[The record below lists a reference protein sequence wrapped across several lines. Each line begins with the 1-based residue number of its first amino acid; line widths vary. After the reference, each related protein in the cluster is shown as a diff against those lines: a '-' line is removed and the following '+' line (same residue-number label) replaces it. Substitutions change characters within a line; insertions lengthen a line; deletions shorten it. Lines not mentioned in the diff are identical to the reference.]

1 MAKKTSDS
9 RMVKRASCSY
19 CGSSDANTVYS
30 DGHTFCFVCHK
41 HSSGKKTF
49 NKTLEED
56 DNMGD
61 TQKPISYYNSLPCVA
76 VHGVSKEVAEEF
88 GVRSEI
94 NVVTGVPEKVY
105 YPYYSI
111 NGELVAYK
119 VREVDTKQFFW
130 VGNRSKATLFGQ
142 QRIPKSGK
150 LLMIVEGEKD
160 ALAATE
166 MFRQLG
172 KRYSVISIRDGAN
185 SSQSAPRDIA
195 SQLEVLEKFESVVVA
210 MDNDPVGVATQ
221 KAIAE
226 LLVTSTSVRLWRYPD
241 EYKDAHD
248 VMEKADAKLFYGLL
262 SNSKEYRPEYIV
274 SGEDISF
281 DEIRRPLQAGFE
293 IPFSGLQDKLQ
304 GFRKGELTT
313 ITAGTG
319 SGKST
324 LSRQIA
330 YNMIKAGLRTANIF
344 LEETKEK
351 TVQGF
356 IALDNKVP
364 LGRLRA
370 TPTIISDEAAKASF
384 DNLVAN
390 GRTFFFNHFGGIQSD
405 VLIQKMKYFAKALNV
420 DYIFLDHLSIVV
432 SGSDEINDERKTL
445 DALCTKLAA
454 FCTETNVGVIM
465 VAHLRKK
472 GAGETSANAGG
483 SITLDDLRGSQGIA
497 QLSHNVVAVVRN
509 TTADDVEESNKIKL
523 FVLKNREW
531 GQLGDAGSLKYNR
544 FTGLLEEI

>member
-1 MAKKTSDS
+1 
-9 RMVKRASCSY
+9 MVKRTRCTY
-19 CGSSDANTVYS
+19 CGSSDGNTIYS
-30 DGHTFCFVCHK
+30 DGHSFCFVCRK
-41 HSSGKKTF
+41 HINAKSSTKSH
-49 NKTLEED
+49 EHEHED
-56 DNMGD
+56 NDNMSND
-61 TQKPISYYNSLPCVA
+61 KQKSLAYYSGLPCVP
-76 VHGVSKEVAEEF
+76 VHGVSKDVAEEF
-88 GVRSEI
+88 GIRAEI
-94 NVVTGVPEKVY
+94 DVVTGLPEKIY
-105 YPYYSI
+105 YPYFSI

-119 VREVDTKQFFW
+119 GRDVESKQFFW
-130 VGNRSKATLFGQ
+130 VGNRAKATLFGQ

-166 MFRQLG
+166 LFRQLG
-172 KRYSVISIRDGAN
+172 KKYNVISIRDGAN
-185 SSQSAPRDIA
+185 SSHDAPRDIA
-195 SQLEVLEKFESVVVA
+195 SQLEVIEKFESVVVA
-210 MDNDPVGVATQ
+210 MDNDDVGQSTQ

-226 LLVTSTSVRLWRYPD
+226 LLVTSTSVRLWHYAD
-241 EYKDAHD
+241 GFKDAHD
-248 VMEKADAKLFYGLL
+248 VLDKGNAKMFYELL
-262 SNSKEYRPEYIV
+262 ANSKEYRPEYII

-281 DEIRRPLQAGFE
+281 EEVRRPLQAGFE

-370 TPTIISDEAAKASF
+370 SPNIISDEAAKTSF
-384 DNLVAN
+384 DNLIAN

-445 DALCTKLAA
+445 DSLCTKLAA

-483 SITLDDLRGSQGIA
+483 QITLDDLRGSQGIA
-497 QLSHNVVAVVRN
+497 QLSHNVVAVIRN

>member
-119 VREVDTKQFFW
+119 VREVETKQFFW

-142 QRIPKSGK
+142 QRLPKSGK

-185 SSQSAPRDIA
+185 SSSDAPRDIA

-226 LLVTSTSVRLWRYPD
+226 LLVTSTSVRLWHYPD

-370 TPTIISDEAAKASF
+370 TPNIISDEAAKASF

-445 DALCTKLAA
+445 DSLCTKLAA

-465 VAHLRKK
+465 VSHLRKK

-497 QLSHNVVAVVRN
+497 QLSHNVVAVIRN